1 MIVMTPRTKPRAPA
15 HRPTWLGRCRA
26 GLRWL
31 VPATLLAL
39 MPKCPV
45 CLAGYVALFTGVG
58 LSLTA
63 ASLLRT
69 GLIFA
74 CAAAL
79 AWFAGREFRAWLAR
93 RKRAA

>member
-1 MIVMTPRTKPRAPA
+1 MTPRTKSRACA
-15 HRPTWLGRCRA
+15 HRPTRLGRLRA
-26 GLRWL
+26 GLRWF
-31 VPATLLAL
+31 VPAALLAL

-58 LSLTA
+58 LSFTA

-69 GLIFA
+69 GLMFA

-79 AWFAGREFRAWLAR
+79 GWCAWRALRARLGRS
-93 RKRAA
+93 RAAG